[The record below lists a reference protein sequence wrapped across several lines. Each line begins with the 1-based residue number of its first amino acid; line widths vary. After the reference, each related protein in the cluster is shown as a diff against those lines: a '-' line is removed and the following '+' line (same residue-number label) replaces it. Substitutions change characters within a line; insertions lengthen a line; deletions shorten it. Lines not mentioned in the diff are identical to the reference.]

1 MTRQIQIERWIKNG
15 KKEKWKTL
23 MTNFNFTNDK
33 KKSTSTQVEYSPIRL
48 ANLKHILPFTAWK
61 GGDITHH

>member
-33 KKSTSTQVEYSPIRL
+33 KKVHQHKW
-48 ANLKHILPFTAWK
+48 NILQLDWQ
-61 GGDITHH
+61 I